1 MAAMVTVIAVPMI
14 YRRDSQPVSKA
25 ILNQNFGANLTL
37 LLGII
42 AGATLLS
49 YAMRVARDQSQPIT
63 PSSRSEVDGDAVGE
77 PPRDG

>member
-1 MAAMVTVIAVPMI
+1 MAAMVTVIAIPMI

-42 AGATLLS
+42 AGATLLGLCDS
-49 YAMRVARDQSQPIT
+49 GGARSIRIDQPERVRESWRP
-63 PSSRSEVDGDAVGE
+63 
-77 PPRDG
+77 